1 MPVSRF
7 PRLTLPPGPP
17 VRRRSP
23 ELTYA
28 SAEHPPAATAL
39 TLGLQHALTALT
51 LITYVIAAATLGRLD
66 VAQTQALVAATALA
80 MGVGTAFQ
88 SWGGR
93 VGPGILLVHIP
104 NPLFLLLM
112 AEVIGRYG
120 SGGLVMASLLAAVS
134 MLLVSVLLPFLR
146 TLFPPAVAG
155 VVICMSGLSLGG
167 SSLAHAVGL
176 DAQGLVDGPS
186 LLIALVTLGMI
197 VGCSVWGS
205 RQVKLLGMLAG
216 IAAGLLAALL
226 AGRLTG
232 AEQIAQAPLFA
243 LPSLPTPVFAIDPG
257 LAAAI
262 MLVAI
267 MSQLDTLGSVVLMQK
282 VEDADWRRADM
293 KTAGKAMR
301 ANGLGD
307 LVGACLGA
315 YSTVT
320 SSANI
325 ALAHISRSTSRIIG
339 LVAAALLVLV
349 AVMPQL
355 TLALTLLPAPI
366 IGAIEIYVAAF
377 LIVGGIELITQ
388 RALDSRGIF
397 VVGISLTL
405 GLGVEL
411 IPALAQNVPA
421 ALTFIAGNGLI
432 VASLT
437 AIGLNLL
444 FRLGTSRSATIT
456 LADAPDGAPA
466 ITDFV
471 TQQGAAW
478 GARRDV
484 ITRAALAALEASEAL
499 QASPGRRLL
508 ALRGSF
514 DEYNLD
520 VELLHDGPPLPLG
533 APVAADLRH
542 LLDDE
547 DDASLSHALAGASTA
562 LLHHLADRLQSGHSA
577 GQSFLRLHFDH

>member
-1 MPVSRF
+1 MPL
-7 PRLTLPPGPP
+7 PRLLRLALPPGPP

-28 SAEHPPAATAL
+28 AGESPPPL
-39 TLGLQHALTALT
+39 TGLALGLQHAITALT
-51 LITYVIAAATLGRLD
+51 LLTYVIAAGTLARLD
-66 VAQTQALVAATALA
+66 VGQIQELVAATALA
-80 MGVGTAFQ
+80 MAAGTALQ

-104 NPLFLLLM
+104 NPILLLLM
-112 AEVIGRYG
+112 AEVLGRYG
-120 SGGLVMASLLAAVS
+120 TGGMVMATLLAAAS
-134 MLLVSVLLPFLR
+134 MLVIGGLLPHLR

-167 SSLAHAVGL
+167 SSLSHAVGL
-176 DAQGLVDGPS
+176 NAQGLIDGTS
-186 LLIALVTLGMI
+186 IVVALITLGTI
-197 VGCSVWGS
+197 VACSVWGS
-205 RQVKLLGMLAG
+205 RQLKLLGMLVG
-216 IAAGLLAALL
+216 IGAGLVAAAFSGHLV
-226 AGRLTG
+226 GG
-232 AEQIAQAPLFA
+232 EQIAQAPLFA
-243 LPSLPTPVFAIDPG
+243 LPSVPTPVFAIDPG
-257 LAAAI
+257 LA
-262 MLVAI
+262 VAI
-267 MSQLDTLGSVVLMQK
+267 VLLAVMSQLDTLGSVVLMQK
-282 VEDADWRRADM
+282 VEDADWRRTDM
-293 KTAGKAMR
+293 KAAAKAMR

-307 LVGACLGA
+307 LASACLGA

-325 ALAHISRSTSRIIG
+325 ALAHISRSTSRTIG
-339 LVAAALLVLV
+339 LIAAAVLALV

-366 IGAIEIYVAAF
+366 IGAIEIYVSAF

-411 IPALAQNVPA
+411 IPALAQNVPP
-421 ALTFIAGNGLI
+421 ALVFIAGNGLI
-432 VASLT
+432 VASLC

-444 FRLGTSRSATIT
+444 FRLGTSRTAV
-456 LADAPDGAPA
+456 LRLEDVPDRAQA
-466 ITDFV
+466 ITDFIG
-471 TQQGAAW
+471 QQGAAW

-499 QASPGRRLL
+499 QASPDRRVT

-520 VELLHDGPPLPLG
+520 VELLHDGPPLPLA
-533 APVAADLRH
+533 APVRTDLHR
-542 LLDDE
+542 LLDDD
-547 DDASLSHALAGASTA
+547 DDASLAHALAGASTA
-562 LLHHLADRLQSGHSA
+562 LLHHLADRLQSGKST
-577 GQSFLRLHFDH
+577 QSFLRLHFDH